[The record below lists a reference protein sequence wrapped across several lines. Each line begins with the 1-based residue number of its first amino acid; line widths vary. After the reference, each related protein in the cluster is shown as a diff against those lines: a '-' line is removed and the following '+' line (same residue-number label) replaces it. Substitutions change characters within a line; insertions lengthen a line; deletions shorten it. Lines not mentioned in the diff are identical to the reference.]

1 MIKFWQRAL
10 CSALVLP
17 IAAFAFSFD
26 RDSYYASNATVI
38 NQYATD
44 GTLLD
49 SLTPQSSLSPDA
61 ELRGIAFG
69 RDHLLYVVRNRDSW
83 TPGAP
88 EEGVIEAMDFKGQV
102 RRTYTLPAGLGQ
114 CGCGQIAFDRSGENF
129 YVVSGSG
136 IARFNIHSSQGT
148 AIIQEG
154 PIGGMTIMPNGDL
167 LVAGNDQLKRY
178 TSSGVLVAT
187 IAGPEQ
193 AQISDPLKL
202 TSAYNQIPDNE
213 ISLVSTTGVA
223 YDQATNTIFVSMLGY
238 HSGPRPKVD
247 MRDKV
252 LAIDGDTWALKAIN
266 TYTGVS
272 NLILTTQGQLL
283 MGSRF
288 QSPASLDMNL
298 QSMIAFGGPPA
309 RFLAVVPASEGEH
322 HAQHHGFERQ
332 IAKCARNEKAHHH
345 LICKAPR
352 R

>member
-26 RDSYYASNATVI
+26 RDSYYASSATVI

-49 SLTPQSSLSPDA
+49 SLTPQSSLSPYA

-69 RDHLLYVVRNRDSW
+69 RDHLLYVVRNKDAW
-83 TPGAP
+83 TPGASDN
-88 EEGVIEAMDFKGQV
+88 GTIEAIDFKGRV
-102 RRTYTLPAGLGQ
+102 RRIYALPTGLGR

-129 YVVSGSG
+129 YVVSGGG
-136 IARFNIHSSQGT
+136 IARFNIHNNQGT
-148 AIIQEG
+148 AIITEG
-154 PIGGMTIMPNGDL
+154 PIGGMAVMPNGDL
-167 LVAGNDQLKRY
+167 LVSGGDQLKRY
-178 TSSGVLVAT
+178 TTSGVLLAT

-213 ISLVSTTGVA
+213 ISLVDASGVA
-223 YDQATNTIFVSMLGY
+223 YDPSTNTIFVSMLGY

-252 LAIDGDTWALKAIN
+252 MAIDGDTWALKAIS
-266 TYTGVS
+266 TYMGVG
-272 NLILTTQGQLL
+272 NIILTKQGQLL

-288 QSPASLDMNL
+288 QSPASVDMNL
-298 QSMIAFGGPPA
+298 QSMVAFGGLPA
-309 RFLAVVPASEGEH
+309 SFLAVVPTREGDH
-322 HAQHHGFERQ
+322 HVRDHEYERQ
-332 IAKCARNEKAHHH
+332 IAKCSRSEKAHTH